1 MKKFKDSFKSVRVKL
16 FLIMSVIVLLVITF
30 LILVNNVIFET
41 FYL

>member
-30 LILVNNVIFET
+30 LILVNNVIFEK
-41 FYL
+41 FY